1 MIDIGAYQKG
11 SNPKIDRAVQAVDPI
26 RVFLRQRT
34 DERTPLSEALV
45 RASQVLQQTNAE
57 VHA

>member
-11 SNPKIDRAVQAVDPI
+11 SNPKIDRAVQAVDSI

-34 DERTPLSEALV
+34 DERTPLAEALV